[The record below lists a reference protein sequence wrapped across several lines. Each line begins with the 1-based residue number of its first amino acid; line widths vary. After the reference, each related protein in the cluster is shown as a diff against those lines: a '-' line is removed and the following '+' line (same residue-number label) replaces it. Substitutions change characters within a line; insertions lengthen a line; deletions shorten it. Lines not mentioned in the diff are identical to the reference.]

1 MNTKPHLELVLQIR
15 AALNQIE
22 RMQNDYELKK
32 DPDYDQILFDE
43 KEYYDL
49 LRDKLC
55 AMPIINENATF
66 QDDDSIEALQVKKF
80 EAK

>member
-1 MNTKPHLELVLQIR
+1 MNTKSHIELVLQIR

-22 RMQNDYELKK
+22 RMQNDNELKK

-55 AMPIINENATF
+55 ALPIINESATF
-66 QDDDSIEALQVKKF
+66 EHDETDLHMKKF